1 MTDGVV
7 STTGVD
13 LQMASKKE
21 IKNLIHAGARRP
33 GTPGKSLPEHI
44 RFERRIGSMAEWFLD
59 GCWRPESCL
68 THQRAGGRS
77 GRCKENP
84 ARLGQL

>member
-44 RFERRIGSMAEWFLD
+44 RFERRIGSMAVVPGRVLETGVMLD
-59 GCWRPESCL
+59 SS
-68 THQRAGGRS
+68 AGRS